1 MRWAGEI
8 YPNGTSPPGGAGTPP
23 EGRNC
28 NGSLAH
34 VPSCQ
39 PGYGQCS
46 QKQTCP
52 GGACLFDIFEDP
64 TEHHP
69 INDPKREPIVAKMR
83 ARLAELEATYF
94 NPDRGSSADGL
105 AVRMAH
111 VRRPK
116 PCHRRHPQPLTHSAA
131 RRRNGAATG
140 ARSCSPR
147 HVAAA
152 AHPCGE

>member
-1 MRWAGEI
+1 MREAELCCSTEKADRRWAGEI

-111 VRRPK
+111 EKWGGYWGPFVFP
-116 PCHRRHPQPLTHSAA
+116 
-131 RRRNGAATG
+131 
-140 ARSCSPR
+140 
-147 HVAAA
+147 
-152 AHPCGE
+152 